1 MTDRAGAL
9 PPRPIRSLE
18 VVLLGLFLACW
29 AVLLLACLHLAQLS
43 GHAPVPLYRFFSFA
57 SALGWS
63 TGTLYIQRGRKLADP
78 DRRLLRWVYYLGPQ
92 GIVYL
97 LRALAP
103 LADQRA
109 APLVPLWAFGVYTVF
124 FLVPVLVRRTM
135 GIDRSDRR

>member
-1 MTDRAGAL
+1 MTDRAGPL

-29 AVLLLACLHLAQLS
+29 AVLLLAWLHWTHLA
-43 GHAPVPLYRFFSFA
+43 GNAPVPLYRFFSFA

-63 TGTLYIQRGRKLADP
+63 TGTLYVQRGRKLADP
-78 DRRLLRWVYYLGPQ
+78 DRRLLLWVYYLGPQ

-124 FLVPVLVRRTM
+124 FLVPVWMRRMM
-135 GIDRSDRR
+135 GMDRADRR

>member
-1 MTDRAGAL
+1 MTDRAGPL

-29 AVLLLACLHLAQLS
+29 VVLLLAWLHVTHLS
-43 GHAPVPLYRFFSFA
+43 GNAPVPLYRFFSFA

-63 TGTLYIQRGRKLADP
+63 TGTLYVQRGRKLADP
-78 DRRLLRWVYYLGPQ
+78 DRRLLLWVYYLGPQ

-103 LADQRA
+103 VADQRA

-124 FLVPVLVRRTM
+124 FLVPVWVRRMM
-135 GIDRSDRR
+135 GMDRQ